1 MDAAATESG
10 VGARLANRHVL
21 MPAKRQRR
29 QKNEVVK
36 LIVTT
41 RERFPHTPGVT
52 RAMRR
57 VIWRYAA
64 EEEAR
69 ARSAAARRKRR
80 ARRKRAS

>member
-1 MDAAATESG
+1 
-10 VGARLANRHVL
+10 

-41 RERFPHTPGVT
+41 RERFPHTPGLT

-57 VIWRYAA
+57 VLWRYAA

-69 ARSAAARRKRR
+69 TRSAAARRKRR
-80 ARRKRAS
+80 RRSASKRQSSA

>member
-1 MDAAATESG
+1 
-10 VGARLANRHVL
+10 
-21 MPAKRQRR
+21 MPSKRQRR

-41 RERFPHTPGVT
+41 RERFPHTPGLT

-69 ARSAAARRKRR
+69 ARRLRRAAARRKRR
-80 ARRKRAS
+80 ARNKRAS

>member
-1 MDAAATESG
+1 MIVHTI
-10 VGARLANRHVL
+10 
-21 MPAKRQRR
+21 MPVERQRR

-64 EEEAR
+64 EEEAQ
-69 ARSAAARRKRR
+69 AQSAKSRRRRRKPN
-80 ARRKRAS
+80 RKKASS

>member
-1 MDAAATESG
+1 
-10 VGARLANRHVL
+10 
-21 MPAKRQRR
+21 MPTKRQRR
-29 QKNEVVK
+29 KKNEVVK

-69 ARSAAARRKRR
+69 TRAAAARR
-80 ARRKRAS
+80 AEVRRKRRGRSKGAS

>member
-1 MDAAATESG
+1 
-10 VGARLANRHVL
+10 

-41 RERFPHTPGVT
+41 RERFPHTPGLT

-64 EEEAR
+64 EEEAK
-69 ARSAAARRKRR
+69 ARSEAARRKRR
-80 ARRKRAS
+80 VRRSKQSP

>member
-1 MDAAATESG
+1 
-10 VGARLANRHVL
+10 
-21 MPAKRQRR
+21 MPKRRGRR

-41 RERFPHTPGVT
+41 RERFPHTPGLT
-52 RAMRR
+52 RAMRQ

-69 ARSAAARRKRR
+69 TRAATARRKRR
-80 ARRKRAS
+80 ERKGKKSAPRRS

>member
-1 MDAAATESG
+1 MLS
-10 VGARLANRHVL
+10 
-21 MPAKRQRR
+21 KRQRR

-41 RERFPHTPGVT
+41 RERFPHTPGLT

-69 ARSAAARRKRR
+69 SRRLRRAAARRKRR
-80 ARRKRAS
+80 GRADRKR

>member
-1 MDAAATESG
+1 M
-10 VGARLANRHVL
+10 
-21 MPAKRQRR
+21 AKRNHRR

-41 RERFPHTPGVT
+41 RERFPHTPGLT
-52 RAMRR
+52 RAMRQ

-69 ARSAAARRKRR
+69 TRAAKRKRR
-80 ARRKRAS
+80 GRSKRVS

>member
-1 MDAAATESG
+1 
-10 VGARLANRHVL
+10 

-41 RERFPHTPGVT
+41 RERFPHTPGLM

-69 ARSAAARRKRR
+69 TRRLRRAAARRKRR
-80 ARRKRAS
+80 VRNKRAP

>member
-1 MDAAATESG
+1 
-10 VGARLANRHVL
+10 

-41 RERFPHTPGVT
+41 RERFPHTPGLT

-57 VIWRYAA
+57 VIWCYAA

-69 ARSAAARRKRR
+69 IRRLRRAAARRKRR
-80 ARRKRAS
+80 SRAAKK

>member
-1 MDAAATESG
+1 
-10 VGARLANRHVL
+10 

-41 RERFPHTPGVT
+41 RERFPHTPGLT

-57 VIWRYAA
+57 VIWRYAT

-69 ARSAAARRKRR
+69 ASRLRRAAARRKRR
-80 ARRKRAS
+80 ARNKRAS

>member
-1 MDAAATESG
+1 MA
-10 VGARLANRHVL
+10 
-21 MPAKRQRR
+21 AKRQRR

-41 RERFPHTPGVT
+41 RERFPHTPGLT

-64 EEEAR
+64 EEEAKT
-69 ARSAAARRKRR
+69 RSAAARRRRR
-80 ARRKRAS
+80 ARTNKTSR

>member
-1 MDAAATESG
+1 
-10 VGARLANRHVL
+10 
-21 MPAKRQRR
+21 MPTKRQRR

-41 RERFPHTPGVT
+41 RERFPHTPGLT
-52 RAMRR
+52 HAMRR

-69 ARSAAARRKRR
+69 TRSAKSRRKRR
-80 ARRKRAS
+80 TRTSKK

>member
-1 MDAAATESG
+1 
-10 VGARLANRHVL
+10 

-41 RERFPHTPGVT
+41 RERFPHTPGLT

-64 EEEAR
+64 EEEAQ
-69 ARSAAARRKRR
+69 ARSALARRKRR
-80 ARRKRAS
+80 SSTRRKSSG

>member
-1 MDAAATESG
+1 
-10 VGARLANRHVL
+10 
-21 MPAKRQRR
+21 MPTKRQRR

-41 RERFPHTPGVT
+41 RERFPHTPGVA

-69 ARSAAARRKRR
+69 TRAAATRRKRR
-80 ARRKRAS
+80 GHTKRVP

>member
-1 MDAAATESG
+1 
-10 VGARLANRHVL
+10 

-41 RERFPHTPGVT
+41 RERFPHTPGLT

-69 ARSAAARRKRR
+69 TRATKARRKRR
-80 ARRKRAS
+80 LRTKHAP

>member
-1 MDAAATESG
+1 
-10 VGARLANRHVL
+10 

-41 RERFPHTPGVT
+41 RERFPHTPGLT

-57 VIWRYAA
+57 VLWRYAA

-69 ARSAAARRKRR
+69 TRRLRRAAARRKRR
-80 ARRKRAS
+80 GRGASKRQSSA

>member
-1 MDAAATESG
+1 
-10 VGARLANRHVL
+10 
-21 MPAKRQRR
+21 
-29 QKNEVVK
+29 VK

-57 VIWRYAA
+57 VLWRYAA

-69 ARSAAARRKRR
+69 TRAADARRKRR
-80 ARRKRAS
+80 TRMKPSP

>member
-1 MDAAATESG
+1 
-10 VGARLANRHVL
+10 

-41 RERFPHTPGVT
+41 RERFPHTPGLT

-69 ARSAAARRKRR
+69 TRSAAARRKRR
-80 ARRKRAS
+80 GRGSRKRQPLA

>member
-1 MDAAATESG
+1 
-10 VGARLANRHVL
+10 
-21 MPAKRQRR
+21 MPTKRQRR

-41 RERFPHTPGVT
+41 RERFPHTPGLT

-69 ARSAAARRKRR
+69 ARAAAARRKLRGR
-80 ARRKRAS
+80 KKRAA

>member
-1 MDAAATESG
+1 
-10 VGARLANRHVL
+10 
-21 MPAKRQRR
+21 MPVKRQRR

-41 RERFPHTPGVT
+41 RERFPHTPGLT

-64 EEEAR
+64 EEEAQ
-69 ARSAAARRKRR
+69 ARSEAARRKRR
-80 ARRKRAS
+80 GRNKRAS

>member
-1 MDAAATESG
+1 MAT
-10 VGARLANRHVL
+10 
-21 MPAKRQRR
+21 KRQRR

-41 RERFPHTPGVT
+41 RERFPHTPGLT
-52 RAMRR
+52 HAMRR

-69 ARSAAARRKRR
+69 MRAAAARRKRR
-80 ARRKRAS
+80 ARKNKQ